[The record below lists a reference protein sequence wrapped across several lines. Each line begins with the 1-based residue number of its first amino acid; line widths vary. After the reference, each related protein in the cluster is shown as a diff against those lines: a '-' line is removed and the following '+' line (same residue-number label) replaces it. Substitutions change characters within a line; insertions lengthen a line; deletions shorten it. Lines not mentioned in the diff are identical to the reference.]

1 MDKYEAFFEAVMQN
15 AEKRIREY
23 LDEAKIEYLN
33 EDIQGAMDM
42 IDRIILYL
50 EFVYDAFLAVERGE
64 VEEIEEKEEE
74 KHEHD

>member
-15 AEKRIREY
+15 AENRIREY
-23 LDEAKIEYLN
+23 LDEAKEEYLN

-50 EFVYDAFLAVERGE
+50 EFIYDAFLAVEKE
-64 VEEIEEKEEE
+64 EEIEEKEEE
-74 KHEHD
+74 EHEHD